1 MPSPLRARRH
11 SVAFFVFAS
20 LVVGALVLGLTTLN
34 AMLSQTS
41 FRVEDLSSRVERLQK
56 ASQHNELEV
65 ATLSAPGRIEREARR
80 LGMRLPL
87 PGSVQVIHVRGSR
100 RPTPT
105 PRALPPSVTEPVVGG
120 EG

>member
-11 SVAFFVFAS
+11 FLAFFVVAS

-56 ASQHNELEV
+56 ASERKELQV
-65 ATLSAPGRIEREARR
+65 ATLSAPGRIEREARQ

-87 PGSVQVIHVRGSR
+87 PSSVQVIHVRGSR
-100 RPTPT
+100 RSAPA
-105 PRALPPSVTEPVVGG
+105 PRALPPAVTEPVAGGVG
-120 EG
+120 